1 MKHETT
7 PKTNRKLESS
17 LLIIML
23 IFGLLGIFYF
33 LSANKSESS
42 YMILHAD
49 GGKLEKTA
57 FLSVDRTAEVGFPTQ
72 FSIHNINP
80 TESYRLA
87 IDREVEMEVKASNVQ
102 HVFEREGLHAVQ
114 LLEKKESGYEVIDQF
129 EIEVGSEKTVA
140 AY

>member
-23 IFGLLGIFYF
+23 IFGLLGVFYF
-33 LSANKSESS
+33 LSSNETESS
-42 YMILHAD
+42 YMIMHTD
-49 GGKLEKTA
+49 NGKGTKTA
-57 FLSVDRTAEVGFPTQ
+57 FLSIDRSAEVGLPTQ

-87 IDREVEMEVKASNVQ
+87 IGQELEIEVEASEFQ
-102 HVFEREGLHAVQ
+102 HTFQKEGLHAVQ
-114 LLEKKESGYEVIDQF
+114 LLQKKESGYELVDQF
-129 EIEVGSEKTVA
+129 EIEVGKDKTVA